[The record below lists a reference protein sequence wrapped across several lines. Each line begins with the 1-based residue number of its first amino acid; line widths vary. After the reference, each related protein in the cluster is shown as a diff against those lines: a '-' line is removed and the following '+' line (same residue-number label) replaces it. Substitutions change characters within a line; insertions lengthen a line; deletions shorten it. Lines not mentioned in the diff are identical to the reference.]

1 MASDD
6 ASEAQNVPD
15 IYLEPIRISLTEP
28 DYSRLDKPVRPP
40 LPPAAGALSPMTNGN
55 GVAGHM
61 SSGTMSP
68 ESKDPT
74 AFFSNDDAFAS
85 NAAANDTVSYWIV
98 EKYETTLQSV
108 VSLVFENL
116 SLIFKL

>member
-15 IYLEPIRISLTEP
+15 IYLEPIRISLEEP

-55 GVAGHM
+55 GVAGHL

-85 NAAANDTVSYWIV
+85 NAAANDTVRNWNV
-98 EKYETTLQSV
+98 MKDGAAAAALK
-108 VSLVFENL
+108 SLFSIMVFT
-116 SLIFKL
+116 I